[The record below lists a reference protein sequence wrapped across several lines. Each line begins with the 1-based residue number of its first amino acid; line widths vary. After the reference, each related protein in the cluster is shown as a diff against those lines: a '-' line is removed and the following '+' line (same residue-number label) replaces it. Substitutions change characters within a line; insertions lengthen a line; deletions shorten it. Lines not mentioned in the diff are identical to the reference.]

1 MGHLR
6 ISKSILALF
15 ISISFFV
22 LPDLKAENTPPVSE
36 KDPSQKEISIC
47 ADPDPPPWTY
57 WKRDSK
63 NEPIKT
69 EFFGFSVDVLTAAF
83 AKMNVKIKFVGN
95 QPWARCL
102 VMVREKQIDFAMDG
116 YFDTERAKVFDY
128 SDHYHT
134 LTPQIYF
141 NAKAPM
147 SVKTVEELKKFKGCG
162 MIGASYAHY
171 GLAEGDLE
179 LGVNGY
185 PALIEKLKLG
195 RCKYFVEELEV
206 IGGYKYIGTDY
217 LKDPMIKHRSIKGA
231 KAPSKYIFSA
241 KNSEAS
247 KLIPQFNQALAGLI
261 KSGEAKK
268 FWNKHAPDLKYNP

>member
-6 ISKSILALF
+6 ISKSLLALF

-22 LPDLKAENTPPVSE
+22 LPNSRAENLAPSNE
-36 KDPSQKEISIC
+36 KDPTQKEVSIC

-57 WKRDSK
+57 WERDAENK
-63 NEPIKT
+63 PIKT
-69 EFFGFSVDVLTAAF
+69 KFIGFSVDILTAAF
-83 AKMNVKIKFVGN
+83 AKMNVSVKFIGN
-95 QPWARCL
+95 LPWARCL
-102 VMVREKQIDFAMDG
+102 EMVKIKQVDFAMDG
-116 YFDTERAKVFDY
+116 YFDSERAKVFDY
-128 SDHYHT
+128 SDHYNT
-134 LTPQIYF
+134 LTPQVFF
-141 NAKAPM
+141 NAKAPI
-147 SVKTVEELKKFKGCG
+147 KIKGIADLKKHQGCG

-171 GLAEGDLE
+171 DL
-179 LGVNGY
+179 LPSDLDTGVNTY
-185 PALIEKLKLG
+185 AALIEKLKYK
-195 RCKYFVEELEV
+195 RCEYFVEELEV
-206 IGGYKYIGTDY
+206 ITGYKYVGVDH
-217 LKDPMIKHRSIKGA
+217 LKGNSIKRSPVPDA